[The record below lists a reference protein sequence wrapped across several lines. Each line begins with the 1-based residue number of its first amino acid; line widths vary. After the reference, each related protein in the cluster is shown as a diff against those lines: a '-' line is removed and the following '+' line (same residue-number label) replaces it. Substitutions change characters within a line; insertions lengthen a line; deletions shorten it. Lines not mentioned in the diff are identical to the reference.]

1 MLELSTSAGGR
12 KSRGELGI
20 EVPGRNFGEEPSSSA
35 VAESQASQGF
45 RSPMSRMLS
54 FNCSNTIKHTK
65 MPHSSYRINLFVA
78 SIVGLTLAIEFMGHC
93 RFGRHSFVIVEFPS
107 RITCGTRY

>member
-1 MLELSTSAGGR
+1 MLELSTSAGGQ

-35 VAESQASQGF
+35 VAESPASQGF

-54 FNCSNTIKHTK
+54 FNCTNTIKHTK
-65 MPHSSYRINLFVA
+65 MPR
-78 SIVGLTLAIEFMGHC
+78 
-93 RFGRHSFVIVEFPS
+93 
-107 RITCGTRY
+107 